1 MKTAR
6 RSIHE
11 EDDDAE
17 CLSAEAIDAI
27 SDGDICAVVSNRR
40 VELVRLITCQCE
52 LRVKA
57 L

>member
-17 CLSAEAIDAI
+17 CLSVEAIDAI
-27 SDGDICAVVSNRR
+27 SDGDICTVVSNRHA
-40 VELVRLITCQCE
+40 ELVRLITCQCE
-52 LRVKA
+52 LRAKA